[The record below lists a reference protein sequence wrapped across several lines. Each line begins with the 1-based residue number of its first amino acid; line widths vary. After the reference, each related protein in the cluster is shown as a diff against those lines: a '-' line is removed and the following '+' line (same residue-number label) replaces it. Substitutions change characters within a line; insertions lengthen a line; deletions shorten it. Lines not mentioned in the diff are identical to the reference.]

1 MLKKIIKKLE
11 EIMSILAK
19 KLHIKKDNNTEQ
31 TANIYTTSAECPE
44 PNLKVNVDGADCYV
58 KLGETNDPL
67 ATKGRVHRDR
77 DNKDYVIL
85 STAYQRDFPNEWG
98 AFQNITFTA
107 TLLGS
112 RTDWAYGW
120 LLRFANGILPMYVGK
135 DATAPTRDDSLYVAG
150 NWPEVNSISQKYS
163 SASTDPNVWV
173 AAIAQDQSNMMVWK
187 SYNGTTWNY
196 ITYTD
201 ARLIGF
207 HNGNNSVFDS
217 TFTASVSGTTLTIKK
232 NGNVFKTY
240 NI

>member
-19 KLHIKKDNNTEQ
+19 KLHIKKGNNTEQ

-44 PNLKVNVDGADCYV
+44 PNLKVNVDGVNCYV
-58 KLGETNDPL
+58 KLGETNDQF
-67 ATKGRVHRDR
+67 ATNGRVHRNS
-77 DNKDYVIL
+77 DNKDYAIL
-85 STAYQRDFPNEWG
+85 STVYQRDFPNEWG

-107 TLLGS
+107 TLLGN

-120 LLRFANGILPMYVGK
+120 LLRFANGVLPMWVGK
-135 DATAPTRDDSLYVAG
+135 NANAPTRDDSLYVAG
-150 NWPEVNSISQKYS
+150 SYPNVNSISQKYDTNS
-163 SASTDPNVWV
+163 WV

-187 SYNGTTWNY
+187 SYNGKTWNF

-201 ARLIGF
+201 ARMIGF
-207 HNGNNSVFDS
+207 HNGNTSVFDS

>member
-1 MLKKIIKKLE
+1 M
-11 EIMSILAK
+11 
-19 KLHIKKDNNTEQ
+19 
-31 TANIYTTSAECPE
+31 
-44 PNLKVNVDGADCYV
+44 KVNVDGVDCYV

-67 ATKGRVHRDR
+67 ATNGRVHRNS
-77 DNKDYVIL
+77 DNKDYAIL

-107 TLLGS
+107 TLLGN

-120 LLRFANGILPMYVGK
+120 LLRFANGVLPMWVGK
-135 DATAPTRDDSLYVAG
+135 NANAPTRDDSLYVAG
-150 NWPEVNSISQKYS
+150 SYPNVNSISQKYDTNS
-163 SASTDPNVWV
+163 WV

-187 SYNGTTWNY
+187 SYNGTTWNF

-201 ARLIGF
+201 AKMIGF

>member
-58 KLGETNDPL
+58 KVGETNDPL
-67 ATKGRVHRDR
+67 ATNGRVHRDS
-77 DNKDYVIL
+77 DNKDYAIL

-107 TLLGS
+107 TLLGG

-120 LLRFANGILPMYVGK
+120 LLRFANGVLPMWVGK
-135 DATAPTRDDSLYVAG
+135 NANAPTRDDSLYVAG
-150 NWPEVNSISQKYS
+150 SYPDVNSIVQK
-163 SASTDPNVWV
+163 ASTTEWE
-173 AAIAQDQSNMMVWK
+173 AAIARDDSQMMVWK
-187 SYNGTTWNY
+187 KYDNSSSLNY

-217 TFTASVSGTTLTIKK
+217 TFTASVSGTILTIKK

>member
-1 MLKKIIKKLE
+1 
-11 EIMSILAK
+11 MSILAK

-67 ATKGRVHRDR
+67 ATKGRVHSDR
-77 DNKDYVIL
+77 DNKDYAIL
-85 STAYQRDFPNEWG
+85 STAYHRDFPNEWG

-107 TLLGS
+107 TLLGN

-120 LLRFANGILPMYVGK
+120 LLRFANGVLPMWVGK
-135 DATAPTRDDSLYVAG
+135 NANAPTRDDSLYVAG
-150 NWPEVNSISQKYS
+150 SYPNVNSISQKYDTNS
-163 SASTDPNVWV
+163 WV
-173 AAIAQDQSNMMVWK
+173 AAKAEDQSNMMVWK
-187 SYNGTTWNY
+187 SYNGTTWNF

-201 ARLIGF
+201 AKMIGF